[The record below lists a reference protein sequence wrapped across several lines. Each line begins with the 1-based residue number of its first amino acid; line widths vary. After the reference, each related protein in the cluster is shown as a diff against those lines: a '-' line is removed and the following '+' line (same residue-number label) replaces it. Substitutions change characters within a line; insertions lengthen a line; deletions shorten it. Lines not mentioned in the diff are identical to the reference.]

1 MQDLKIIKIGGNVI
15 DHEEKLQAFLRDF
28 AQLPGLKVLVHG
40 GGKLASDLSRTLG
53 IAPQLVEGRRI
64 TDEATLRVVTMVYA
78 GLINK
83 NLVARLQA
91 HGTNALGLTG
101 ADANIIPATKRQAG
115 AIDYGFAGDI
125 NTEELSGD
133 PLARFLEQGLTPVVA
148 PITHN
153 GQGQLLN
160 TNADTI
166 ASSLAVALS
175 RHFSV
180 QLVYCFEKAGVLL
193 DVNDEDTLI
202 PHLTPA
208 EYGRLKEQGVIAAGM
223 VPKLDNAYA
232 AIRAGVTSVRICHA
246 DALKRLAAGEEQA
259 GTVLSE
265 N

>member
-1 MQDLKIIKIGGNVI
+1 MEELKIIKIGGNVI
-15 DHEEKLQAFLRDF
+15 DHEEKLQAFLFDLSG
-28 AQLPGLKVLVHG
+28 LPGLKVLVHG
-40 GGKLASDLSRTLG
+40 GGKLASELSRTLG
-53 IAPQLVEGRRI
+53 IEPQMVEGRRI

-83 NLVARLQA
+83 NIVARLQA

-101 ADANIIPATKRQAG
+101 ADANIIPAIKRKAG

-125 NTEELSGD
+125 DPEQLNGD
-133 PLARFLEQGLTPVVA
+133 TLARFLVQGLTPVVA
-148 PITHN
+148 PITHDQ
-153 GQGQLLN
+153 QGHLLN

-175 RHFSV
+175 RHFAV

-193 DVNDEDTLI
+193 DVNDDASLI
-202 PHLTPA
+202 RHLTHP
-208 EYGRLKEQGVIAAGM
+208 EYQRLKEQGVIAAGM
-223 VPKLDNAYA
+223 IPKLDNAYH

-246 DALKRLAAGEEQA
+246 DDLKRLAAGEGEA
-259 GTVLSE
+259 GTLLLE

>member
-1 MQDLKIIKIGGNVI
+1 MHHLKIIKIGGNVI
-15 DHEEKLQAFLRDF
+15 DHEEKLQAFLQDF
-28 AQLPGLKVLVHG
+28 AKLPGLKVLVHG

-53 IAPQLVEGRRI
+53 IEPKLVDGRRI
-64 TDEATLRVVTMVYA
+64 TDEETLVVVTMVYA

-83 NLVARLQA
+83 NIVARLQA

-125 NTEELSGD
+125 DTDQLSGD
-133 PLARFLEQGLTPVVA
+133 TLARFLEQGLTPVVA
-148 PITHN
+148 PITHDQ
-153 GQGQLLN
+153 QGHLLN

-175 RHFSV
+175 RHFAV

-193 DVNDEDTLI
+193 DVNDDASLI
-202 PHLTPA
+202 PHLTHP
-208 EYGRLKEQGVIAAGM
+208 EYQRLKEQGVIAAGM
-223 VPKLDNAYA
+223 IPKLDNAYA
-232 AIRAGVTSVRICHA
+232 AIRSGVTSVRICHA
-246 DALKRLAAGEEQA
+246 DDLKGFAAGEEKA
-259 GTVLSE
+259 GTLLSE